1 MDLTTEEKIQR
12 AKIQIQKRNSFF
24 AYLSLFMKFQESK
37 DLPDYAGM
45 GVNVKGDCFYKKEF
59 VDKLTDEELQAVITH
74 EILHLALL
82 HLIRRGNRN
91 PEVWNLTT
99 DTAVNY
105 VLKEN
110 GFRLPDGCIIPDS
123 NNEVTFFGQT
133 LTDCDKKSAEELYD
147 DLKIPE
153 QKKLKI
159 YVKELQD
166 GSGKDGKKSF
176 DIHIEGEEKMTEKEK
191 KKIKDEWLGK
201 IQEAV
206 TISKMKG
213 DLPRGMER
221 LIEGLHKEQI
231 DWKSLLY
238 NYISQQIPYN
248 HSYNYP
254 HKKSVSSGVYMP
266 NILKEKV
273 DVVIG
278 IDVSGSVG
286 QKELS
291 DFLSEIIGIA
301 RAFQDRIDMRLITH
315 ETEVTNDYMVRN
327 GNIEKI
333 KKMKIEGGGGT
344 SHIQPFEYVKDKAR
358 DCKVVIWLTDGYS
371 DLNQIDFNNY
381 QFENLFVINN
391 DGTDEQIKD
400 KRCRIIKLKE

>member
-45 GVNVKGDCFYKKEF
+45 GVDVKGNCYYKKEF
-59 VDKLTDEELQAVITH
+59 VDKLTDEELQAVVTH
-74 EILHLALL
+74 EILHLSLL
-82 HLIRRGNRN
+82 HLLRRGDRN
-91 PEVWNLTT
+91 PEVWNLVT
-99 DTAVNY
+99 DTCVNY
-105 VLKEN
+105 VLKAN
-110 GFRLPDGCIIPDS
+110 GFRLPDGCIIPNHKD
-123 NNEVTFFGQT
+123 EVTFFGQT
-133 LTDCDKKSAEELYD
+133 LTNCDTKTAEELYD

-159 YVKELQD
+159 YIEEIKD
-166 GSGKDGKKSF
+166 GSGEDGHKSF
-176 DIHIEGEEKMTEKEK
+176 DIHIEGEEKLTAKEK
-191 KKIKDEWLGK
+191 KAIKDDWLGK
-201 IQEAV
+201 IQEAI
-206 TISKMKG
+206 TISKIKG
-213 DLPRGMER
+213 DIPRGMER

-254 HKKSVSSGVYMP
+254 HKKSISCGCYMP
-266 NILKEKV
+266 NVLKEKI

-344 SHIQPFEYVKDKAR
+344 SHIEPFDYVKDKAR
-358 DCKVVIWLTDGYS
+358 DTKCVIWLTDGYS
-371 DLNQIDFNNY
+371 DLNQIDFNKY
-381 QFENLFVINN
+381 SFDNLFVINK

-400 KRCRIIKLKE
+400 KKCRIIKLRE